1 MWKAKSEIND
11 MVSLSTRQK
20 CLLDQ
25 INKLFDFPAQ
35 GVIVIFDENDYDNY
49 INPTWKFSG
58 LHLNVE
64 LGGIEEMSPEHIL
77 EIMESKKYA
86 HLVWFSKRVSLL
98 EDIKFSWIVAHEFRH
113 LQQDFNSNI
122 LSKAGHFLYR
132 AIGGINI
139 EEQKIDVTVPT
150 ELDAELFAWKTV
162 RHIFGFKVADS
173 YVVNNSISG
182 ERCDAFKV
190 LYNHGP
196 DRPYDV
202 VGSTIKL
209 LRKYQSQLIEL
220 QSRLAEDY
228 FLKGFDIDKACE
240 SLSSLNR

>member
-11 MVSLSTRQK
+11 MVNLSDRQK
-20 CLLDQ
+20 YLLDQ
-25 INKLFDFPAQ
+25 ISKLFDFPAQ
-35 GVIVIFDENDYDNY
+35 GVIVIFDKNDYDEY
-49 INPTWKFSG
+49 INTTWRFSG

-77 EIMESKKYA
+77 EIMESTRYA
-86 HLVWFSKRVSLL
+86 HLVWFSKRVSQSD
-98 EDIKFSWIVAHEFRH
+98 DIKFSWTVAHEFRH
-113 LQQDFNSNI
+113 LQQDLNSNI

-132 AIGGINI
+132 AIAGINI

-150 ELDAELFAWKTV
+150 EFDAELFAWKTV
-162 RHIFGFKVADS
+162 RHIFGLKVADS

-190 LYNHGP
+190 LYNHDP
-196 DRPYDV
+196 DSPYDV
-202 VGSTIKL
+202 VGSTINL
-209 LRKYQSQLIEL
+209 LRKYQSQLEEL
-220 QSRLAEDY
+220 QSRLDNDY
-228 FLKGFDIDKACE
+228 SFKEFDIDKVCE